1 MIPDVF
7 MVLKPSRRHNIHV
20 LNYVKKK
27 KKERNSFLTFNIK
40 MFSGFEDLVALPEQL

>member
-27 KKERNSFLTFNIK
+27 EERNSFLTFNIET
-40 MFSGFEDLVALPEQL
+40 FSGFEDLVALPEQL

>member
-27 KKERNSFLTFNIK
+27 ERNSFLTFNIET
-40 MFSGFEDLVALPEQL
+40 FSGFEDLVALPEQL